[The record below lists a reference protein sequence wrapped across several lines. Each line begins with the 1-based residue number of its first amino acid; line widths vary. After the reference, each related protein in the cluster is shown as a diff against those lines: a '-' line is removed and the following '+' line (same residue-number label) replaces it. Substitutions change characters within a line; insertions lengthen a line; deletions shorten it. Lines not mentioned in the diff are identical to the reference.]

1 MKQAHVSAMT
11 RLWLALAAMLAA
23 ALTVGCTSTG
33 TTGDGGGYSSKGSR
47 GGGWENFRAEMPTM
61 PGSAM
66 PGSAMPGSAM
76 PGSMT

>member
-11 RLWLALAAMLAA
+11 GFRFVLAVVLVA

-33 TTGDGGGYSSKGSR
+33 TTGGGGGYSPKGSR
-47 GGGWENFRAEMPTM
+47 GGGWENFRAEVPVT
-61 PGSAM
+61 
-66 PGSAMPGSAM
+66 